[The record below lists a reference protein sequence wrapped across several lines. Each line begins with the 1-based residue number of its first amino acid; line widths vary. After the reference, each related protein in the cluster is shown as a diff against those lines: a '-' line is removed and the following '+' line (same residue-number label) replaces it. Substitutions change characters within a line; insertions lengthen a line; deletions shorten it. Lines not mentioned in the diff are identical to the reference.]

1 MKNYEDFLNEEINWK
16 KTLGTAALG
25 VGLSLSNPSFAGDNY
40 TKDRTESPSDTI
52 RTTGIEEPE
61 NYITCDVFPN
71 PCTEVLNYRIDSK
84 ESVISLYIFSIN
96 GDLIKQ
102 IKPDDF
108 EFDSNSINVSSLSA
122 GIYLFVVE
130 TENGK
135 KSIKFIKR

>member
-25 VGLSLSNPSFAGDNY
+25 FGLALSNPSFAGDIQ
-40 TKDRTESPSDTI
+40 KDRTVLPSDTI

-61 NYITCDVFPN
+61 NYITCSVFPN
-71 PCTEVLNYRIDSK
+71 PCTEVLNYRINSK